1 MMSEFED
8 KAILPKVTEY
18 IKEHKQKTS
27 VFGIVQD
34 LHKHG
39 IHVSVQRVVKL
50 IESTPELISILSE
63 VA

>member
-1 MMSEFED
+1 MSEFEE

-18 IKEHKQKTS
+18 IKEHKKKTS
-27 VFGIVQD
+27 VFGIIQD
-34 LHKHG
+34 LHKQG

-50 IESTPELISILSE
+50 IENSPELIRILSE

>member
-1 MMSEFED
+1 MSEFD
-8 KAILPKVTEY
+8 VKAILPKIKDYV
-18 IKEHKQKTS
+18 KEHGSKTS
-27 VFGIVQD
+27 AFGIVQD

-50 IESTPELISILSE
+50 IESTPELIRILTE

>member
-1 MMSEFED
+1 MSEFED
-8 KAILPKVTEY
+8 KAILPKVKEY
-18 IKEHKQKTS
+18 ISEHKSKTS

-50 IESTPELISILSE
+50 IESTPELIKMLSE

>member
-1 MMSEFED
+1 MSEFEE
-8 KAILPKVTEY
+8 KAILPKITEY

-34 LHKHG
+34 LHKQG

-50 IESTPELISILSE
+50 IENSPELIRILSE